1 MKQSILVL
9 AAAGLMLASCGT
21 SKKLK
26 DANTQIETLNSKVDG
41 LNKQV
46 AQQDKTI
53 SELKAENLQYSKEAE
68 NCRKMEEAIRAKK
81 AKLDQ
86 ALAARGTSLEQI
98 EAKATD
104 AVRKLQD
111 AGCEV
116 TYKNGR
122 FHIAVPDSYTYEK
135 GSSTVGPKGREALNV
150 VAQVMYDNPGIQ
162 TMIVGNTDTTHVKGV
177 ADNWSL
183 STERANAVVRILSNM
198 YNINPKRLTA
208 AGRSKFNPVASN
220 DTPEGQAR
228 NRRIEI
234 IMNPDLD
241 RIWDLLDE

>member
-1 MKQSILVL
+1 MKNYILAISACL
-9 AAAGLMLASCGT
+9 ALTSCGT

-26 DANTQIETLNSKVDG
+26 SANEQIGVLNSKVAEQS
-41 LNKQV
+41 KQLG
-46 AQQDKTI
+46 QQDKLITD
-53 SELKAENLQYSKEAE
+53 LKAENLQYGKEAE
-68 NCRKMEEAIRAKK
+68 NCRKIEEAIRQKK

-86 ALAARGTSLEQI
+86 ALAARGTSLEEI
-98 EAKATD
+98 EGKAVA
-104 AVRKLQD
+104 AVQKLQD

-116 TYKNGR
+116 TYRNGR
-122 FHIAVPDSYTYEK
+122 FHITLPDTYSYQS
-135 GSSTVGPKGREALNV
+135 GSSAVGPKGREALNV

-162 TMIVGNTDTTHVKGV
+162 TMIVGNTDTTHVKGI

-183 STERANAVVRILSNM
+183 STERANTVVRVLTDV

-208 AGRSKFNPVASN
+208 AGRSKFNPIADN
-220 DTPEGQAR
+220 NTPEGMAR

-241 RIWDLLDE
+241 RIWDLINE